1 MWVTGCI
8 NSVTSY
14 LSAVPICW
22 GKNIGLT
29 SSRPTKANCATALA
43 PMRFHR
49 DGGSGKSSKRAA
61 VLLLMVAPRL
71 LGGAGLLRYWFEF
84 MLERPS
90 LPDGPGLLLRF
101 DSLPG
106 GSGREGGT
114 ALLGWSTLRGPSLP
128 DGPGL
133 LLRFNSLPG
142 GRGRE
147 SGTALLEGWLN
158 STLTRGSLSG
168 RGFPLRFDS
177 LPEGSW
183 SRTMLLE
190 CWFKSTLTR
199 ASLSTGRGFLL
210 SFESVS
216 GGSSRGSR
224 TMLLECWFTS
234 TRASP
239 AGGEGFL
246 RTGSELPPPGNSRES
261 GSGLSRSEFNCPPR
275 RCLNALES
283 RTDLGASNS
292 PGRA

>member
-1 MWVTGCI
+1 
-8 NSVTSY
+8 
-14 LSAVPICW
+14 
-22 GKNIGLT
+22 
-29 SSRPTKANCATALA
+29 
-43 PMRFHR
+43 MRFHR
-49 DGGSGKSSKRAA
+49 DGGSGKSSKRPG
-61 VLLLMVAPRL
+61 VLLLIVTPRRV
-71 LGGAGLLRYWFEF
+71 GGAGLLRYWFES

-106 GSGREGGT
+106 GTGRESGT
-114 ALLGWSTLRGPSLP
+114 ALLEWSTLRGPSLP
-128 DGPGL
+128 AGPGL

-142 GRGRE
+142 GTGRESGTALLEWSTLRGPSLPAGPGLLLRFNSLPGGSGRE

-158 STLTRGSLSG
+158 STRASLSG

-199 ASLSTGRGFLL
+199 ASLSAGRGFLL
-210 SFESVS
+210 RFESVS
-216 GGSSRGSR
+216 GGSRRGSR
-224 TMLLECWFTS
+224 TMLLECWFRS

-246 RTGSELPPPGNSRES
+246 RTGSGLPPTGNSRES

-275 RCLNALES
+275 RCLNELES